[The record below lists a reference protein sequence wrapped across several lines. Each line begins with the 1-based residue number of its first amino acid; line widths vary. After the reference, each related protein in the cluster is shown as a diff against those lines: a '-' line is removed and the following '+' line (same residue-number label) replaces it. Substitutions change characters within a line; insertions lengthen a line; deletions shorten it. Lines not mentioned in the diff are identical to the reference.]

1 MVEKAAGPV
10 TVTKNG
16 YSKFVVMRAADYDAM
31 AEENALAR
39 LMTRMETAE
48 RERAEHA
55 GRDPLR
61 SIGRHKGADMAY
73 KARILPTAEAELES
87 ISAYLLQ
94 FGPATAARFMD
105 EYGKQ
110 LDLLAF
116 RRR

>member
-1 MVEKAAGPV
+1 MYINMLLQQEVEMPLAVPIKDMRDTARFSELVEKAAGPV

-55 GRDPLR
+55 GRDAFDALADIR
-61 SIGRHKGADMAY
+61 ARHG
-73 KARILPTAEAELES
+73 L
-87 ISAYLLQ
+87 
-94 FGPATAARFMD
+94 
-105 EYGKQ
+105 
-110 LDLLAF
+110 
-116 RRR
+116 